1 MLHLAVQTRSDIP
14 KLFLFWLLLL
24 DLDACQTR
32 KCKPVETEITKQ
44 LIVFVFDT
52 PKSSSG
58 KQPACCTLLCTRRK
72 AGTTHLSIDCSS
84 FVTQRHKLL
93 WEFKAQAVPIMS
105 TRFCVGI
112 SKSCSPCDSTFP
124 GIFHLHLVNK
134 SWSSAP
140 QLLHPYYSTK
150 HVSFAIHRW
159 CFPCSFWSAMYCFSL
174 MSFTMSR
181 VRDYLMLPFRHLIIT
196 CNDPVFVF
204 ADSAFFC
211 VDFHLT
217 NTCFR
222 HSHRQWSILFKLK
235 PICWLPTHEDPSCS
249 CLDKRPLFRKF
260 FHMNSVYVL
269 SFHEISAF
277 KQFCT
282 NSEL

>member
-58 KQPACCTLLCTRRK
+58 KQPACCTLLCNRRK

-124 GIFHLHLVNK
+124 GIFHLHLVDK

-140 QLLHPYYSTK
+140 SCSTLITQQNMF
-150 HVSFAIHRW
+150 HLRFIGGVSHTLSDRLCIVFRW
-159 CFPCSFWSAMYCFSL
+159 C
-174 MSFTMSR
+174 
-181 VRDYLMLPFRHLIIT
+181 HL
-196 CNDPVFVF
+196 
-204 ADSAFFC
+204 
-211 VDFHLT
+211 L
-217 NTCFR
+217 
-222 HSHRQWSILFKLK
+222 
-235 PICWLPTHEDPSCS
+235 
-249 CLDKRPLFRKF
+249 CL
-260 FHMNSVYVL
+260 
-269 SFHEISAF
+269 ECATI
-277 KQFCT
+277 
-282 NSEL
+282 